1 MPDQISKKTFAA
13 LNHDISSLLLITY
26 VHHAALHPLDVH
38 GIAELPLG
46 PLAG

>member
-13 LNHDISSLLLITY
+13 LSHDISSLLLITY
-26 VHHAALHPLDVH
+26 VHHAALHHL